1 MISGERFPG
10 LQHAIQSAVNDGA
23 VLTVG
28 GEPWVHPYLEKGSYF
43 QPTVLGDVNPDA
55 AIAQSERKLFPA
67 MATLAHRLT
76 LLPSVRTHWPDHEV
90 RDGRAS
96 DRDRQRH
103 TVRPWRERVWAR
115 QG

>member
-67 MATLAHRLT
+67 MAIEA
-76 LLPSVRTHWPDHEV
+76 
-90 RDGRAS
+90 
-96 DRDRQRH
+96 
-103 TVRPWRERVWAR
+103 
-115 QG
+115 